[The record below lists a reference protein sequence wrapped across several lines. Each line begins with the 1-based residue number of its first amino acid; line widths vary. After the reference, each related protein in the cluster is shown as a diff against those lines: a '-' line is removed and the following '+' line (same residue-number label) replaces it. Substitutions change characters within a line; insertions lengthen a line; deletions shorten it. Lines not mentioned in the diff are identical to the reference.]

1 MLVKANS
8 RAINPV
14 MNPVMNPVSNQG
26 KAANNRDKGAKAARR
41 EATKA
46 TLTIPQKTQAAGC
59 PEIPERQAAAY
70 PSNSIKLWTPT
81 TEALMTRPSNPDPK
95 VSTIIL
101 TK

>member
-1 MLVKANS
+1 MLAKTNS
-8 RAINPV
+8 LATNPA
-14 MNPVMNPVSNQG
+14 MSPAGNQG
-26 KAANNRDKGAKAARR
+26 KTANNRDKGAKAALRG
-41 EATKA
+41 AIKA

-70 PSNSIKLWTPT
+70 PRNSIKLWTPT

-95 VSTIIL
+95 VSTIML

>member
-14 MNPVMNPVSNQG
+14 MSPVSNQG

-46 TLTIPQKTQAAGC
+46 TLTIPQNTEAAGC
-59 PEIPERQAAAY
+59 SEIQDRQASSW
-70 PSNSIKLWTPT
+70 PKNPIKPWTPT
-81 TEALMTRPSNPDPK
+81 IEASMTRPSNPEPK
-95 VSTIIL
+95 A
-101 TK
+101 